1 VGFDI
6 NKMLVISK
14 KEFADNIRNR
24 WIIILTVIFVSLTI
38 AASIVAGGGEIG
50 SMDDTVAG
58 LLSIASLLIPIIGI
72 MLGYGTISG
81 EANSGALAVVLSY
94 PVKRAEVL
102 FGKFLGLGSVLSLSV
117 LLGFGLSG
125 VVIAA
130 TTDAQ
135 WGGYLVFIGLSILLG
150 LVFLSLSLCC
160 SAILKRRVA
169 SLGAGIVVFFFG
181 MIVGLVFLGYLQAT
195 GGDTMD
201 LIMGNFENIPDWFWF
216 DPFLS
221 PMDGYQTASTQA
233 FDISEV
239 FGYRMDL
246 PEFLNMPNIVIS
258 QLLWLF
264 IPLILAYLF
273 FERRD
278 I

>member
-1 VGFDI
+1 
-6 NKMLVISK
+6 
-14 KEFADNIRNR
+14 
-24 WIIILTVIFVSLTI
+24 
-38 AASIVAGGGEIG
+38 
-50 SMDDTVAG
+50 
-58 LLSIASLLIPIIGI
+58 
-72 MLGYGTISG
+72 
-81 EANSGALAVVLSY
+81 
-94 PVKRAEVL
+94 
-102 FGKFLGLGSVLSLSV
+102 VLSLSV
-117 LLGFGLSG
+117 LLGFGMSG
-125 VVIAA
+125 IVIAA

-160 SAILKRRVA
+160 SAVLKRRVT

-221 PMDGYQTASTQA
+221 PMDGYQTASTLA

-246 PEFLNMPNIVIS
+246 PEWLSMTNIVIS

-264 IPLILAYLF
+264 IPLILAYIF